1 MLSDMSNKQIY
12 IDFIVDQ
19 LNNGIVERS
28 DVMAIFVKKWQM
40 SDRSFDRYFKIAKE
54 QHSEAMQKIKDA
66 KEAVTIEQTKK
77 DAERLYL
84 SRAERMEIAFKI
96 AMGKY
101 RSVGGELFVPTDSD
115 RLKALDY
122 LAKMD
127 GDYKPAKTAQT
138 DSEGNDIP
146 FIEQLIIAAKGVKRK
161 EEVEN

>member
-1 MLSDMSNKQIY
+1 MNPNKQIY

-40 SDRSFDRYFKIAKE
+40 SDRSFDRYFKTAKE
-54 QHSEAMQKIKDA
+54 QHSEAMQKIKDV
-66 KEAVTIEQTKK
+66 KDAVTIEQTKK

-84 SRAERMEIAFKI
+84 DRAQRMEIAVKI
-96 AMGKY
+96 ALGAK
-101 RSVGGELFVPTDSD
+101 FDSD
-115 RLKALDY
+115 KLKALDY

>member
-1 MLSDMSNKQIY
+1 VKPNKQIY

-19 LNNGIVERS
+19 LKLGKTGFN
-28 DVMAIFVKKWQM
+28 DV
-40 SDRSFDRYFKIAKE
+40 FKEFLRKFKVSEPTFAKYWKLANE
-54 QHSEAMQKIKDA
+54 QHYEAMQKIKDV
-66 KEAVTIEQTKK
+66 KEAITIEQTKK

-84 SRAERMEIAFKI
+84 DRAQRMEIAVKI
-96 AMGKY
+96 AMEAK
-101 RSVGGELFVPTDSD
+101 FDSD
-115 RLKALDY
+115 KLKALDY

-146 FIEQLIIAAKGVKRK
+146 FIEQLILAAKGVKRK